1 MPPNSPPIVS
11 RLHRRHGEKLQQGVI
26 ISYTH
31 IAQPYS
37 RTIGLI
43 QLSDGTK
50 VLAPLL
56 GPNPSIGQ
64 NVSPRMYLSEVAG
77 SGLRVYNIAYE
88 ILVEKTIPHPVPPSF
103 PGYILAL
110 TGPSGV
116 GKSTI
121 SRLLTTMCSDFLVP
135 VPILTTRKPKK
146 GDDGEYRYV
155 SKKTFVKLQKKGE
168 IISFAQIPSSEEKRW
183 YGYCAH
189 DIEHLWTKGML
200 PVVITEMH
208 LLQGLA
214 GHYGRRSI
222 LSLGLL
228 PPGRSKRSMLSH
240 LLHRLRSR
248 GRDSEK
254 SIADRIKNAEADL
267 QFFRERQDLFDRIV
281 VNNNL
286 NAVVDLVQQYT
297 RQQLRDSP

>member
-1 MPPNSPPIVS
+1 MI
-11 RLHRRHGEKLQQGVI
+11 L
-26 ISYTH
+26 SYTRLSG
-31 IAQPYS
+31 APT

-43 QLSDGTK
+43 QLSDGTN

-56 GPNPSIGQ
+56 GPDPSIGQ
-64 NVSPRMYLSEVAG
+64 CVSPRMHLSTVTEQ
-77 SGLRVYNIAYE
+77 GLRIYDIAYE
-88 ILVEKTIPHPVPPSF
+88 TGTKNSVQPSVPKTF
-103 PGYILAL
+103 PGYILAF

-121 SRLLTTMCSDFLVP
+121 SRLLTTMCSDFLAP
-135 VPILTTRKPKK
+135 VPILTTRKPKSC
-146 GDDGEYRYV
+146 DEGEYRYV
-155 SKKTFVKLQKKGE
+155 SQKTFVQLQKKGE

-183 YGYCAH
+183 YGYRAR
-189 DIEHLWTKGML
+189 DIEKLWIKGFL

-214 GHYGRRSI
+214 THYGRRSI

-228 PPGRSKRSMLSH
+228 PPGRSKRMMISH

-267 QFFRERQDLFDRIV
+267 RFFRERHDLFDRIV

-286 NAVVDLVQQYT
+286 DAVVERVQRFTMQH
-297 RQQLRDSP
+297 LRDAT

>member
-11 RLHRRHGEKLQQGVI
+11 RLHRRHGEKLQNGVI
-26 ISYTH
+26 LSFTH
-31 IAQPYS
+31 ITQPS
-37 RTIGLI
+37 LRTIGLI
-43 QLSDGTK
+43 QRANGTK
-50 VLAPLL
+50 VLAPLI
-56 GPNPSIGQ
+56 GKPSIGQ
-64 NVSPRMYLSEVAG
+64 TVSPRMYLSIVTEQ
-77 SGLRVYNIAYE
+77 GLRVYDIAYE
-88 ILVEKTIPHPVPPSF
+88 ILMGKVIPHKIPNSF

-121 SRLLTTMCSDFLVP
+121 SRLLTTMCSDFLAP

-155 SKKTFVKLQKKGE
+155 SKKTFIQLQKKGE
-168 IISFAQIPSSEEKRW
+168 IVSFAQIPSSEEKRW
-183 YGYCAH
+183 YGYRAR
-189 DIEHLWTKGML
+189 DIECLWAKGLL

-214 GHYGRRSI
+214 SHYGRRSI

-228 PPGRSKRSMLSH
+228 PPGQSKRTMLSH

-267 QFFRERQDLFDRIV
+267 QFFHERCDLFDRIV

-286 NAVVDLVQQYT
+286 DTVIELVQQYT
-297 RQQLRDSP
+297 KQQLQETP

>member
-1 MPPNSPPIVS
+1 M
-11 RLHRRHGEKLQQGVI
+11 LL
-26 ISYTH
+26 SYTRL
-31 IAQPYS
+31 S
-37 RTIGLI
+37 GSSTRTIGLI
-43 QLSDGTK
+43 QLSDGTN
-50 VLAPLL
+50 VLAPLI
-56 GPNPSIGQ
+56 GHDPSIGQ
-64 NVSPRMYLSEVAG
+64 CVSPRMHLSTITEQ
-77 SGLRVYNIAYE
+77 GLRIYDIAYE
-88 ILVEKTIPHPVPPSF
+88 SYAENAVLSLPKAF

-121 SRLLTTMCSDFLVP
+121 SRLLTTMCSEFLAP
-135 VPILTTRKPKK
+135 VPILTTRKPKSC
-146 GDDGEYRYV
+146 DEGEYRYV
-155 SKKTFVKLQKKGE
+155 SKKTFIQLQKKGE

-183 YGYCAH
+183 YGYRAR
-189 DIEHLWTKGML
+189 DIEELWTKGFL

-214 GHYGRRSI
+214 EHYGRRSI

-228 PPGRSKRSMLSH
+228 PPGRSKRTMLSH

-267 QFFRERQDLFDRIV
+267 RFFRERNDLFDRIM

-286 NAVVDLVQQYT
+286 NTVVEHVQQFMM
-297 RQQLRDSP
+297 QHLRDAT